1 MALDEDTD
9 ARAHDAALLTAYAN
23 GDPIAAQE
31 LSARVLPGV
40 LALARRML
48 RDEMEAEDV
57 AQETM
62 LRLWKMAPDW
72 DPTRARVTT
81 WTYRVA
87 TNLCTDRLRRSG
99 RWVSEDKAPEQADET
114 PGAEDALLAADRA
127 SALQAAMNQ
136 LPDRQRIALQL
147 RHFEEMGNPQI
158 AETLETSVE
167 AVESLLGRA
176 KRALAAALKPKR
188 QEIGIEP

>member
-1 MALDEDTD
+1 MALDDD
-9 ARAHDAALLTAYAN
+9 SDRRAEDAALLTAYAN
-23 GDPIAAQE
+23 GDPLAARD
-31 LSARVLPGV
+31 LSALVLPGV

-48 RDEMEAEDV
+48 HDEAEAEDV

-87 TNLCTDRLRRSG
+87 ANLCTDRLRRAG
-99 RWVSEDKAPEQADET
+99 RWVAEDQAPEQADET
-114 PGAEDALLAADRA
+114 PGAEARLQNEDRA
-127 SALQAAMNQ
+127 RALHAAMNK
-136 LPDRQRIALQL
+136 LPDRQRLALQL
-147 RHFEEMGNPQI
+147 RHFEELGNPQI
-158 AETLETSVE
+158 AEVLDTSVE

-176 KRALAAALKPKR
+176 RRALAAALGPR
-188 QEIGIEP
+188 QHQIGIEP